1 MFFLTPTERK
11 VLVSAGI
18 LILVGSAVKFSKD
31 TFISNKI
38 YSSEDKNISAP
49 AAVCSAVVDINKAG
63 LDELMKLPG
72 IGEKTANQII
82 EYRSRQGGF
91 SSLDDLKQVK
101 GIGDKKLA
109 AIRKYITLTVNS
121 SQGHLTLNT
130 NYP

>member
-18 LILVGSAVKFSKD
+18 LILVGSVVKFSKD

-49 AAVCSAVVDINKAG
+49 AAVCLEVVDINKAG

-82 EYRSRQGGF
+82 EYRSRRGGF

-109 AIRKYITLTVNS
+109 VIRKYITLTVNS
-121 SQGHLTLNT
+121 SQGHLTLNA